1 MQNMA
6 VKKGD
11 KVKIEYTG
19 TLNDSTVF
27 DSSDK
32 HDAPLEFEVGAGQ
45 VIPGFENAV
54 IGMNKGEEKEFKIP
68 PSEAY
73 GEHKDEM
80 MKNVPRDQLPEGDK
94 IQAGSVLI
102 AQAPNG
108 AQIPLRVVKADEKEV
123 TIDFNHP
130 LAGQTLNFKI
140 KVLDIYS

>member
-1 MQNMA
+1 MA

-11 KVKIEYTG
+11 KVKIQYTG
-19 TLNDSTVF
+19 TLNDGTVF

-32 HDAPLEFEVGAGQ
+32 HDSPLEFEVGAGH

-54 IGMNKGEEKEFKIP
+54 IGMNKGDEKEFKIP
-68 PSEAY
+68 PAEAY

-80 MKNVPRDQLPEGDK
+80 MKKMPRSQLPEGDK
-94 IQAGSVLI
+94 IKVGSVLI

-140 KVLDIYS
+140 KVLEIS

>member
-1 MQNMA
+1 MA

-19 TLNDSTVF
+19 TLNDGTVF

-54 IGMNKGEEKEFKIP
+54 IGMKKGEEKDFRIP
-68 PSEAY
+68 PAEAY
-73 GEHKDEM
+73 GERKEEM
-80 MKNVPRDQLPEGDK
+80 MKKVPRSQIPEGDK
-94 IQAGSVLI
+94 IKAGSVLI

-123 TIDFNHP
+123 TLDFNHP
-130 LAGQTLNFKI
+130 LAGQALNFKI
-140 KVLDIYS
+140 KVVNVS